1 MHTAPLDARS
11 VAPLLV
17 TPVAGDSALDTLLSW
32 INADPNRTQRL
43 LLEHGALLFRGFSV
57 PDPDSFE
64 RVSRAIA
71 PDLKNDYLGTS
82 PRDAVTP
89 YVFTASELPGH
100 YPIPQHCEM
109 TFVKSPPEHLFFCCL
124 TPNGGAGGETPLA
137 DFRKVYADLDPA
149 VRDRWAERGVRIVR
163 NYGGPEGHGKRDPTQ
178 LKRWDE
184 MFGSTDRALVEQ
196 KAAANGFTPRWR
208 DDGRLQLTSVQ
219 AAVRAHPVTGQP
231 VWFNHANVFHPSA
244 PAGEYGYIAARM
256 GAWPWR
262 FWQLAAWT
270 LAQYHRWTRDPE
282 DAAMHVT
289 FGDGGAIPASDLDAI
304 RAAIWKNMVFTQWQA
319 GDVIAI
325 DNRSVAH
332 GRMPYAGPRLVAV
345 SWA

>member
-17 TPVAGDSALDTLLSW
+17 TPVAGDAALDTLLSW

-109 TFVKSPPEHLFFCCL
+109 TFVKTPPEHLFFCCL
-124 TPNGGAGGETPLA
+124 TPNGGAGGETPRRYCLL
-137 DFRKVYADLDPA
+137 FS
-149 VRDRWAERGVRIVR
+149 W
-163 NYGGPEGHGKRDPTQ
+163 
-178 LKRWDE
+178 
-184 MFGSTDRALVEQ
+184 
-196 KAAANGFTPRWR
+196 
-208 DDGRLQLTSVQ
+208 
-219 AAVRAHPVTGQP
+219 GQ
-231 VWFNHANVFHPSA
+231 S
-244 PAGEYGYIAARM
+244 
-256 GAWPWR
+256 
-262 FWQLAAWT
+262 
-270 LAQYHRWTRDPE
+270 
-282 DAAMHVT
+282 
-289 FGDGGAIPASDLDAI
+289 
-304 RAAIWKNMVFTQWQA
+304 
-319 GDVIAI
+319 
-325 DNRSVAH
+325 
-332 GRMPYAGPRLVAV
+332 
-345 SWA
+345 